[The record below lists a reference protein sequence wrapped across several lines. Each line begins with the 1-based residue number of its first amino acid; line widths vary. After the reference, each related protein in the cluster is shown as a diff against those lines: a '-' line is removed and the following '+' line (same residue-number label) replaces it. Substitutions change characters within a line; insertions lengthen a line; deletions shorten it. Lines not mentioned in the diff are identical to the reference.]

1 MPLDKTHVCDHRR
14 SHVTPGLYG
23 CRVKGICT
31 LDDCLR
37 CGSHSDPSQRVD
49 DGLINLLPK
58 PQVIGQGYH
67 RSGWPFVMDALR
79 KINGNSGILFDDFV
93 EQTWIYSSRQEPI
106 RQPWA
111 GIFHHPP
118 NPPQWTRRQDRI
130 DTLRNNP
137 AFAESIQNL
146 KLAVCLSNYLAEW
159 IEANWD
165 VRTAVVRH
173 PTEVPIDKWQP
184 ESWLHAKRLLQ
195 CGWYLRNTRL
205 IFEVD
210 TMQHRTRLMPQREH
224 NQIHD
229 RSCRHAMENR
239 DEYRA
244 ADVLDLPFVDPSGYD
259 FLLARSVVCMEVLDA
274 AANNVTLE
282 CLARNTPLIVN
293 QHPAV
298 VEYLGPD
305 YPLYFD
311 DHRQIAGMIEDEAL
325 ILAGHEYLKAANK
338 SFLDASA
345 FVDGIATAVG
355 AVQ

>member
-1 MPLDKTHVCDHRR
+1 MLAGCKYLKDEVEDGQH
-14 SHVTPGLYG
+14 G
-23 CRVKGICT
+23 CRVKGVCVPAV
-31 LDDCLR
+31 DCGD
-37 CGSHSDPSQRVD
+37 CESHSGRSRAGIVS
-49 DGLINLLPK
+49 LMRK
-58 PQVIGQGYH
+58 PAIIGEGYH
-67 RSGWPFVMDALR
+67 RSGWPFAVNALR

-93 EQTWIYSSRQEPI
+93 EQTWIYSGRQEPI
-106 RQPWA
+106 REPWA

-118 NPPQWTRRQDRI
+118 NPPEWTRQQDRI
-130 DTLRNNP
+130 DALQGNP
-137 AFAESIQNL
+137 AFAESLQNL

-159 IEANWD
+159 IEANWN
-165 VRTAVVRH
+165 VPTVVVKH
-173 PTEVPIDKWQP
+173 PTEVPADKWQP
-184 ESWLHAKRLLQ
+184 EAWQQSKRLLQ

-224 NQIHD
+224 NQRHD
-229 RSCRHAMENR
+229 QSCQDAMKNR
-239 DEYRA
+239 DEHRV
-244 ADVLDLPFVDPSGYD
+244 ADVLDLPFVEPSGYD

-293 QHPAV
+293 RHPAV

-311 DHRQIAGMIEDEAL
+311 DHRQVAGMIDNVEL
-325 ILAGHEYLKAANK
+325 ILAGHDYLKAADK

-355 AVQ
+355 AAQ